1 MLICV
6 LAATCWAQSP
16 PLDPELG
23 FEGTQRA
30 TGIRGWFEQP
40 PGISFADSQ
49 IVHSGRYSGRIEGR
63 AVGPV
68 SLIMRILPIDFYAGF
83 IELRA
88 YVRTENVTGGL
99 RIWAREDGQLS
110 AISSAQS
117 FPVKGTTAWTEHSL
131 RLAIHPEGQQ
141 ISYGFFVE
149 GTGRAWIDDIQIL
162 PDAKPISEARK
173 GRGVDNTKPFPDTPN
188 PPPAAGSKEQAPK
201 ETPQ

>member
-6 LAATCWAQSP
+6 LAAACRAQPAPSP
-16 PLDPELG
+16 ALDPELG

-40 PGISFADSQ
+40 AGISFADSQ

-63 AVGPV
+63 AGGPV
-68 SLIMRILPIDFYAGF
+68 SLIMRIIPIDFYAGF
-83 IELRA
+83 IEVRA
-88 YVRTENVTGGL
+88 YVKTENVTGGL

-110 AISSAQS
+110 AVGSAQS
-117 FPVKGTTAWTEHSL
+117 FPVKGTTDWTEHSV

-149 GTGRAWIDDIQIL
+149 GTGRAWIDDIQLL
-162 PDAKPISEARK
+162 PDAKPMSEAK
-173 GRGVDNTKPFPDTPN
+173 NGRGLDNAKPFPN
-188 PPPAAGSKEQAPK
+188 KEEAPK
-201 ETPQ
+201 GTPQ